1 MKCQIFYKCLFVV
14 VIFLNEYNAIM
25 LSTRRNNHNTIKY
38 IFNDKLNFS
47 EKEKKS
53 YTFPPYMNVIKNKR
67 KKTQSCIF
75 SSPLKINYNNVIDK
89 SRRSISSSFHNIY
102 NNINQIDTN
111 INNINKK
118 KFSDPLHF
126 FIHSFISQRINNNNN
141 KYNKYI
147 LYTNNKHHFSPHYC
161 KKKNYFVT
169 QLNAEN
175 TNYIKEVAT
184 NLKTTSQSNIDNN
197 LILNE
202 KKMEIN
208 IIPNKEEEEEEEE
221 IKKGEQHS
229 KILHNNNIYDV
240 KENNKSTELKE
251 QQNDIKNMN
260 NVSLMKTKNNDS
272 NTIYYDSHKN
282 ANILTLEELIKT
294 KKVSNIFIINNTEN
308 EELNIELY
316 FDHKELKLLRKKE
329 ETLNSLK
336 NRLTLNLLKLEKKKL
351 KRKRQHGEVKEQN
364 GKDKMILIK
373 EEKSEELI
381 NNIKDNINE
390 NICTLPTKEEE
401 KTSIYFLDIDNN
413 IIDENNILSNIMDK
427 LKYVVINGM
436 KIEIFK
442 NLYELKQIYI
452 SMDVFDNHPIIPCNM
467 PMNNL
472 NKYIYYWIDSND
484 KNVIKSLDLFY
495 VPNKEDV
502 NKKLQLVIYDKENPF
517 HFYVTDDV
525 YVNEN
530 RFKNEMM
537 IKNNRYSD
545 FNNDDRKNN
554 SCEKN
559 IIRILSYNILAPIY
573 TNTKY
578 ALEHMFKN
586 IDPCYLKTNYRSHL
600 LIHDINNYY
609 DIISL
614 QEVSEYLH
622 NNLFCTFLNE
632 NYFSNYKPKNNY
644 GNDGCSLFVNKKKFS
659 LIEYKNYEFNQV
671 IKTDEL
677 KNIYDT
683 FLNLSKEL
691 DDIIKEIKTVF
702 QIGIYMH
709 KNTNSIFLISNT
721 HFYFHSLA
729 QHIRALQSY
738 TILHIL
744 QTLKNKYQLT
754 YPDKEIYVILNGD
767 FNTNF
772 DSEVFHFMQGKDI
785 SPTSQIWLN
794 AQLFK
799 KEFDD
804 LDKYPNLFELEK
816 NKNNNEQSII
826 GPHLDRKKF
835 IPLYSAYTKQD
846 IQFTNWNNNFI
857 DVLDYIFLSTNIKV
871 KKVLKGIDKEC
882 FQKYKGALS
891 PINPSDHISIAAEV
905 EL

>member
-14 VIFLNEYNAIM
+14 VIFLNEYNTIM
-25 LSTRRNNHNTIKY
+25 LSTRRNNYNTIKY
-38 IFNDKLNFS
+38 IFNDKFNFH
-47 EKEKKS
+47 EKDKKN
-53 YTFPPYMNVIKNKR
+53 YTFPYMNVIKNKR

-75 SSPLKINYNNVIDK
+75 SSPIKINCNNLIDK
-89 SRRSISSSFHNIY
+89 SRRNISSSFHNLY
-102 NNINQIDTN
+102 NTNQINTN
-111 INNINKK
+111 VNNINKK
-118 KFSDPLHF
+118 KFSDSLHF
-126 FIHSFISQRINNNNN
+126 FIHSHISQRINNNN
-141 KYNKYI
+141 KYN
-147 LYTNNKHHFSPHYC
+147 LYNNNHFSPYYY

-169 QLNAEN
+169 HLKAEN

-184 NLKTTSQSNIDNN
+184 NRKMTSQSNLDNN

-208 IIPNKEEEEEEEE
+208 IIPNKEEEEE
-221 IKKGEQHS
+221 KNGAQHS
-229 KILHNNNIYDV
+229 KISHNINIYNV
-240 KENNKSTELKE
+240 KEDNKSKELKE
-251 QQNDIKNMN
+251 QQNDIRNMN
-260 NVSLMKTKNNDS
+260 NDSIMKTKNNDS
-272 NTIYYDSHKN
+272 NTIYYDFHRN
-282 ANILTLEELIKT
+282 ANILTLDELIKT
-294 KKVSNIFIINNTEN
+294 KKITNIFIMNSTEN

-364 GKDKMILIK
+364 GKDKTLIM
-373 EEKSEELI
+373 EAKSGELI
-381 NNIKDNINE
+381 NNIIDNIKE
-390 NICTLPTKEEE
+390 NKCQLPTKEEE
-401 KTSIYFLDIDNN
+401 KTSIHFLDIDNN
-413 IIDENNILSNIMDK
+413 IIDENNILSNIMDI

-472 NKYIYYWIDSND
+472 SKYIYYWIDSND

-502 NKKLQLVIYDKENPF
+502 NKKLQLVIYDRENPF

-530 RFKNEMM
+530 KFNNEMM

-545 FNNDDRKNN
+545 FNNDNNNNNNNDDRKNN

-559 IIRILSYNILAPIY
+559 VIRILSYNILAPIY

-600 LIHDINNYY
+600 LIHDINNNY

-622 NNLFCTFLNE
+622 SNLFCTFFND
-632 NYFSNYKPKNNY
+632 NYFSNYKPKNNF
-644 GNDGCSLFVNKKKFS
+644 GNDGCSLFVNKKKFT

-677 KNIYDT
+677 KCIYET

-744 QTLKNKYQLT
+744 QTLKKKYLLT
-754 YPDKEIYVILNGD
+754 YPEKEIYIILNGD

-785 SPTSQIWLN
+785 SPNSEIWLN

-835 IPLYSAYTKQD
+835 MPLHSAYTKQD

-871 KKVLKGIDKEC
+871 RKVLKGIDKEC

>member
-14 VIFLNEYNAIM
+14 VIFLSEYNTIM

-38 IFNDKLNFS
+38 IFNDKLNFH

-53 YTFPPYMNVIKNKR
+53 YTFPYINVIKKKR

-75 SSPLKINYNNVIDK
+75 SSPIKINFNNFVYK
-89 SRRSISSSFHNIY
+89 SRRNISSSFHNLY
-102 NNINQIDTN
+102 NTNQIDTN

-118 KFSDPLHF
+118 RFSDPLHF
-126 FIHSFISQRINNNNN
+126 FINSHISQRINNNNN
-141 KYNKYI
+141 NNNKYNIYN
-147 LYTNNKHHFSPHYC
+147 YHFSPYYY
-161 KKKNYFVT
+161 KKKNHFVT
-169 QLNAEN
+169 QLKAEN
-175 TNYIKEVAT
+175 TYFIKELVT
-184 NLKTTSQSNIDNN
+184 KHKTASQSNLDNN

-208 IIPNKEEEEEEEE
+208 IITNKEEQEEEQEGGKKKKNEE
-221 IKKGEQHS
+221 QNS
-229 KILHNNNIYDV
+229 KISHNINIYDV
-240 KENNKSTELKE
+240 KEDNKSKELKE

-260 NVSLMKTKNNDS
+260 IDSIMKTKNNDS
-272 NTIYYDSHKN
+272 NTIYYDSHRN
-282 ANILTLEELIKT
+282 SNILTLEELIKT
-294 KKVSNIFIINNTEN
+294 KKITNIFIINNSTEN

-364 GKDKMILIK
+364 GKDKTLIK
-373 EEKSEELI
+373 EEKSGELI
-381 NNIKDNINE
+381 NNIIDNINE
-390 NICTLPTKEEE
+390 NKCQLLTKEEE
-401 KTSIYFLDIDNN
+401 KTSIHFLDIDNN
-413 IIDENNILSNIMDK
+413 IIDENNILSNIMDT
-427 LKYVVINGM
+427 LKYIVINGM

-452 SMDVFDNHPIIPCNM
+452 SMDVFHNYPIIPCNM

-472 NKYIYYWIDSND
+472 SKYIYYWIDSND

-517 HFYVTDDV
+517 HFYVTDDL

-530 RFKNEMM
+530 KFNNEMM

-545 FNNDDRKNN
+545 FNNDVRKNN

-559 IIRILSYNILAPIY
+559 VIRILSYNILAPIY

-600 LIHDINNYY
+600 LIHDINNNY

-622 NNLFCTFLNE
+622 SHLFCTFLNE
-632 NYFSNYKPKNNY
+632 NYFSNYKPKNNF
-644 GNDGCSLFVNKKKFS
+644 GNDGCSLFVNKKKFT

-671 IKTDEL
+671 IKTDEF
-677 KNIYDT
+677 KSIYET

-738 TILHIL
+738 TILYIL
-744 QTLKNKYQLT
+744 QTLKKKYQLT
-754 YPDKEIYVILNGD
+754 YPEKEVYIILNGD

-772 DSEVFHFMQGKDI
+772 DSEVFHFIQGKDI
-785 SPTSQIWLN
+785 SPTSDIWFN

-835 IPLYSAYTKQD
+835 MPLYSAYTKQD

-871 KKVLKGIDKEC
+871 RKVLKGIDKEC